1 MFILKITDLASLDGM
16 DQCEYIFFLT
26 TEIQF
31 KPNYNFIN
39 SFSDCFHLIILFSHD
54 LFQRKDS
61 GPMHLHVAA
70 TYDNGVRLKWTI
82 APSCYNR
89 KTTTLHY
96 QSSDG
101 QKFSF
106 NISNDIDWTDLT
118 GLDSDTSYNLTFVT
132 KYKGGEVSD
141 PVMLF
146 FKTNESPPALT
157 GGAIAGLA
165 IGKNTLFF
173 E

>member
-1 MFILKITDLASLDGM
+1 
-16 DQCEYIFFLT
+16 
-26 TEIQF
+26 
-31 KPNYNFIN
+31 
-39 SFSDCFHLIILFSHD
+39 
-54 LFQRKDS
+54 
-61 GPMHLHVAA
+61 MHLHVAA

-89 KTTTLHY
+89 KTTTLQY

-106 NISNDIDWTDLT
+106 NISNDIDWVDLT

-141 PVMLF
+141 PVLLS
-146 FKTNESPPALT
+146 FKTNESSFALT
-157 GGAIAGLA
+157 GGAIAGIA

-173 E
+173 ERFALNLCEKNLFFFKFPHLICQQTNSLISRM

>member
-1 MFILKITDLASLDGM
+1 
-16 DQCEYIFFLT
+16 
-26 TEIQF
+26 
-31 KPNYNFIN
+31 
-39 SFSDCFHLIILFSHD
+39 
-54 LFQRKDS
+54 
-61 GPMHLHVAA
+61 MHLHVAA

-89 KTTTLHY
+89 NKTILQY

-101 QKFSF
+101 QKFSL
-106 NISNDIDWTDLT
+106 NIANDADRVDLT
-118 GLDSDTSYNLTFVT
+118 GLNSDTSYNLTFVT

-141 PVMLF
+141 PVLLF

-157 GGAIAGLA
+157 GGAIAGIA

-173 E
+173 ERSALNLCEKNFFKISPPHLSTVNQLIN